1 MYKDVAEFTGSCKK
15 CQIYSGVQHQ
25 DELHPTFSL
34 TFNFKWMVDI
44 VAMLTG
50 IGQKK
55 YLVLTREDLTNQIE
69 GRALRRKTSSTVCQF
84 LLEEVFCKYGCVGQ
98 VIADRGELNS
108 NEAKKLFAKHG
119 VRLKLITT
127 YNPEANGKIE

>member
-1 MYKDVAEFTGSCKK
+1 MYKDVAEFTGSCEK
-15 CQIYSGVQHQ
+15 CQIYSRVQHR
-25 DELHPTFSL
+25 DELPLTFSL
-34 TFNFKWMVDI
+34 TINFKWMVGI
-44 VAMLTG
+44 VAMPTG

-69 GRALRRKTSSTVCQF
+69 GRALRRKTSSILCQF
-84 LLEEVFCKYGCVGQ
+84 LLEELFYRYGSVGQ
-98 VIADRGELNS
+98 VLSDQGELNS
-108 NEAKKLFAKHG
+108 DEAKELFVKHG